1 MFVLFQIKCLVFIVV
16 KITYQPVPTHV
27 LAVATVT
34 ITRSVD
40 STTLLDYILLVY
52 FVLIVIQRTWGI
64 PSYRTLMTT
73 PEANFDKVSIF
84 IKKHFFQQKVLFSL
98 IKNPLFQIPI
108 PLACE
113 IYLDEPHP
121 HEDAMLVFIDKQF
134 PKPWF
139 LSQDLSD
146 IWPYGRVFETTSGFH
161 GEFIAPGN
169 GRLSLIFL
177 GQDQVQTL
185 LTMKNV
191 FQQALYIQSLSELY

>member
-1 MFVLFQIKCLVFIVV
+1 MV
-16 KITYQPVPTHV
+16 KITYQP
-27 LAVATVT
+27 
-34 ITRSVD
+34 
-40 STTLLDYILLVY
+40 
-52 FVLIVIQRTWGI
+52 
-64 PSYRTLMTT
+64 LMTT

-84 IKKHFFQQKVLFSL
+84 SHQKHFFQHFFTHP
-98 IKNPLFQIPI
+98 KNPLFQIPI

-139 LSQDLSD
+139 LSQELSD

-161 GEFIAPGN
+161 GEFMAPGN

-177 GQDQVQTL
+177 GQDLVQTL
-185 LTMKNV
+185 LTMKNI

>member
-1 MFVLFQIKCLVFIVV
+1 MTIKNVCVLFQIKCLVFIVV
-16 KITYQPVPTHV
+16 KIT
-27 LAVATVT
+27 
-34 ITRSVD
+34 
-40 STTLLDYILLVY
+40 
-52 FVLIVIQRTWGI
+52 
-64 PSYRTLMTT
+64 YRTLMTT

-84 IKKHFFQQKVLFSL
+84 FFHQKHFFQHFSL

-139 LSQDLSD
+139 LSQELSD

-177 GQDQVQTL
+177 GQDLVQTL
-185 LTMKNV
+185 LTMKNI
-191 FQQALYIQSLSELY
+191 FQ

>member
-1 MFVLFQIKCLVFIVV
+1 M
-16 KITYQPVPTHV
+16 
-27 LAVATVT
+27 
-34 ITRSVD
+34 
-40 STTLLDYILLVY
+40 
-52 FVLIVIQRTWGI
+52 
-64 PSYRTLMTT
+64 
-73 PEANFDKVSIF
+73 
-84 IKKHFFQQKVLFSL
+84 
-98 IKNPLFQIPI
+98 
-108 PLACE
+108 ACE

-139 LSQDLSD
+139 LSQELSD

-177 GQDQVQTL
+177 GQDLVQTL
-185 LTMKNV
+185 LTMKNI

>member
-1 MFVLFQIKCLVFIVV
+1 M
-16 KITYQPVPTHV
+16 
-27 LAVATVT
+27 
-34 ITRSVD
+34 
-40 STTLLDYILLVY
+40 
-52 FVLIVIQRTWGI
+52 
-64 PSYRTLMTT
+64 
-73 PEANFDKVSIF
+73 
-84 IKKHFFQQKVLFSL
+84 
-98 IKNPLFQIPI
+98 
-108 PLACE
+108 ACE

-177 GQDQVQTL
+177 EQDQVQTL
-185 LTMKNV
+185 LTMKNI

>member
-1 MFVLFQIKCLVFIVV
+1 MFLCLISDLVFIVV
-16 KITYQPVPTHV
+16 KITYLPVLTHV
-27 LAVATVT
+27 LVVVTVT

-52 FVLIVIQRTWGI
+52 FVLIVIQRTWGTH
-64 PSYRTLMTT
+64 SCQTLMTT
-73 PEANFDKVSIF
+73 PEANFNKVSIF
-84 IKKHFFQQKVLFSL
+84 MKKTFFPTPKFSL
-98 IKNPLFQIPI
+98 IKNPPFSQIPI

-113 IYLDEPHP
+113 IHLDEPHP

-161 GEFIAPGN
+161 GEFIAPDN

-185 LTMKNV
+185 LTMKNI
-191 FQQALYIQSLSELY
+191 FQQALYIQSLKELY